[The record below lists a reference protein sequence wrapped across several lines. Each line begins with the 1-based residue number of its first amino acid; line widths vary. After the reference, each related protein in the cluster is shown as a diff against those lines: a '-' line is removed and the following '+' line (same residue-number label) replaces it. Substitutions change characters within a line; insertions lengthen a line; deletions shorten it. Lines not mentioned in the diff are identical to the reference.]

1 VIGNQEGRTY
11 IVTGATSG
19 IGKELT
25 KELAAK
31 NATVIMA
38 CRFILQDLTNF
49 RINTGCSGIRIDAWK
64 CDATLF

>member
-19 IGKELT
+19 IGKELAR
-25 KELAAK
+25 ELAAK

-38 CRFILQDLTNF
+38 CRFILQDLKILQQIF
-49 RINTGCSGIRIDAWK
+49 DIQE
-64 CDATLF
+64 